1 MKIPRS
7 PSVRTVPQGK
17 GKHAGG
23 SFAKLLVYAPIAL
36 EVLNLVRQNNK
47 KKQGKYVK
55 ARKRDKAFDFL
66 LDQAT
71 RRLGGKSAPKRRWF

>member
-1 MKIPRS
+1 MKTSRT
-7 PSVRTVPQGK
+7 RTVNGK
-17 GKHAGG
+17 GKSA
-23 SFAKLLVYAPIAL
+23 SRSNFAKLMLYAPIAL

-66 LDQAT
+66 LNQAQQ
-71 RRLGGKSAPKRRWF
+71 RLGGKKPAKRRWF